1 MNKIFR
7 IVWNQA
13 TQAWVVVSE
22 LTKAHKKQSSSNTL
36 KAVVGSMV
44 MMLGVNSVD
53 AAVTIGSTSGN
64 TISAGTAKNTSGGV
78 SIGNNADTSQGAN
91 NVAIGENARV
101 GSVGSAGSDIKVRT
115 NSAGQS
121 IAIGGGTKPDEGARA
136 FGTQSV
142 AIGGNTIAEGNSS
155 IAIGN
160 DDVERAISQQTTYTN
175 TSGKQVKGTVG
186 NAYEELTGKNINAEG
201 TYRDTKSGQAA
212 IAIGVKAQ
220 AGDLS

>member
-13 TQAWVVVSE
+13 TQAWVAVSE

-53 AAVTIGSTSGN
+53 AAVAIGSTSGS

-101 GSVGSAGSDIKVRT
+101 GSVGSDIKVRT
-115 NSAGQS
+115 NPAGQS

-136 FGTQSV
+136 FGNQSI
-142 AIGGNTIAEGNSS
+142 AIGGNTLAEGNSS

-160 DDVERAISQQTTYTN
+160 DDVESAISQQTTYTN
-175 TSGKQVKGTVG
+175 TSGKQV
-186 NAYEELTGKNINAEG
+186 L
-201 TYRDTKSGQAA
+201 RQA
-212 IAIGVKAQ
+212 KLQ
-220 AGDLS
+220 